1 MTFLMFWDKALP
13 SYLQYFA
20 IFHMFFNSYGGFY
33 MLYTVDEVAKM
44 LNMHTRTIR
53 RYIEKGQLR
62 AERIGG
68 SWRISEEAFKEI
80 FNAPELKEAVTKQL
94 TRHSE
99 DMLDLYV
106 KGKHRLQQDNTVAMY
121 VFVFSPQKEPWV
133 LDKTA
138 EFMAELNR
146 LGQDT
151 QYDFTMTGN
160 EHSLFRLTLIAPN
173 KVLLAM
179 IKELEQHNNM
189 K

>member
-1 MTFLMFWDKALP
+1 
-13 SYLQYFA
+13 LQYFA
-20 IFHMFFNSYGGFY
+20 TLQAFFHPNGGFY

-68 SWRISEEAFKEI
+68 SWRISEEAFKEM
-80 FNAPELKEAVTKQL
+80 FSAPELKEAVTKQI

-99 DMLDLYV
+99 DMLDLYM

-121 VFVFSPQKEPWV
+121 VFVFNPQKEPWV
-133 LDKTA
+133 LDKTSG
-138 EFMAELNR
+138 FMAELNR
-146 LGQDT
+146 QGQHT

-160 EHSLFRLTLIAPN
+160 EHGLFRLTLIAQN
-173 KVLLAM
+173 KVLQAM